1 VYSAHES
8 HRLARG
14 KNTPRLF
21 ALMVCLL
28 AMAATPTLAW
38 SPNSDGQ
45 NPDGLNAGTIQPL
58 LERRCGTCHIE
69 KQKGGLSIRSL
80 QSLLKGGDSGPAI
93 DVEHPEKSLVVDAIH
108 YNDPDLRMPPTGK
121 LPDNE
126 IELIEKWVRQ
136 SAQTPEATAASRDT
150 AKPETKNTGDAVPVL
165 AKLESRQF
173 TAAQNQY
180 FETKVRP
187 LLINRCYGCHAD
199 SASGGL
205 RLDSRNTALKGGKDG
220 VVIVA
225 GHPEQSLLVS
235 AIHYQNPK
243 LKMPP
248 SSPMNSEEVGILEQ
262 WIHDGAPWPETSETE
277 AGIRDSS
284 WWAFQKPKPQPV
296 PSILS
301 NGIPKTWTPE
311 TWASTNID
319 RFVLAQ
325 LNEKHLQPVADA
337 DKRTLIRRV
346 TYDLTGLPPTPQETA
361 AFLADHDKDA
371 YARVVDR
378 LLASPAYGERWGRI
392 WLDVVRYSDTS
403 GNGPDYPTPEAYKYR
418 NYVIDAFNHDLPY
431 DEFIREQIAGDLL
444 PSTSEPDHWRKTIA
458 TGYLA
463 IARRGGDDEDKTL
476 VYSDAVDNLG
486 YAYLGVTVA
495 CARCHDHKFDP
506 IPTRDYYALY
516 GILAS
521 THLPH
526 PGSES
531 IRYPMGMVYR
541 DPKAADSAEL
551 KSFQEQLQP
560 IANTIEAAH
569 KLPYFDD
576 ILPQLE
582 ARRMELFKQVPHFE
596 AAYAVSEGVPHDE
609 RVQYMGD
616 PLKPGKLVRRGF
628 LQALGGG
635 PLPPTTKDSG
645 RLELAN
651 WIASSDNPLTARVM
665 VNRIWQG
672 LFGRGIVATPNDY
685 GKRGIA
691 PSNPQLLDYLA
702 LEFIRNGWS
711 IKAMQRAI
719 LLSHTYRLA
728 STDSV
733 ANAQVDPENIYLWKH
748 TRKRLDAEEIR
759 DSLLATSGTLD
770 TATGGE
776 HPFPALAEWNWS
788 QHRPFNAVYET
799 NKRTVYVMVQR
810 TKRHPYLGLFD
821 GPDPNGSTATRATS
835 VTPLQALYFMNAGF
849 PKNCAMHLADSLPQG
864 ETVER
869 QQTTRT
875 FQIIFNRNP
884 DVEEIARSS
893 EFLHKAASMY
903 AAHGASPEAAEK
915 KALAKW
921 IEVLYSSNEFMFLD

>member
-8 HRLARG
+8 RELRSG
-14 KNTPRLF
+14 KKKPRLF
-21 ALMVCLL
+21 ALPLCLL
-28 AMAATPTLAW
+28 ALASASISAQ
-38 SPNSDGQ
+38 SPSPESSSTDKV
-45 NPDGLNAGTIQPL
+45 QPV
-58 LERRCGTCHIE
+58 LEHRCGSCHLQ
-69 KQKGGLSIRSL
+69 KQKGGLSFRSL
-80 QSLLKGGDSGPAI
+80 DTMLKGGDSGPAL
-93 DVEHPEKSLVVDAIH
+93 DLEHPEKSLILNAIH
-108 YNDPDLRMPPTGK
+108 YNDPDLQMPPSGK
-121 LPDNE
+121 LPDDE
-126 IELIEKWVRQ
+126 IALIEKWIRRG
-136 SAQTPEATAASRDT
+136 AQMPSNVLAAQPEAKQVDKAALIP
-150 AKPETKNTGDAVPVL
+150 AKYKSP
-165 AKLESRQF
+165 QF
-173 TAAQNQY
+173 TAAQEQY
-180 FETKVRP
+180 FEAKVRP
-187 LLINRCYGCHAD
+187 LLINRCFGCHAD

-205 RLDSRNTALKGGKDG
+205 RLDSRDAALKGGKDG

-225 GHPEQSLLVS
+225 GQPEKSLLVS
-235 AIHYQNPK
+235 AVHYQNPS

-262 WIHDGAPWPETSETE
+262 WIRDGAPWPEKAET
-277 AGIRDSS
+277 GIGDNT

-296 PSILS
+296 PQINS
-301 NGIPKTWTPE
+301 K
-311 TWASTNID
+311 WASSDID

-361 AFLADHDKDA
+361 AFLADKSKDA
-371 YARVVDR
+371 YTRVVDR
-378 LLASPAYGERWGRI
+378 LLASSAYGERWGRL

-418 NYVIDAFNHDLPY
+418 NYVIDAFNRDLPY

-463 IARRGGDDEDKTL
+463 IARRGSDDEDKTL

-486 YAYLGVTVA
+486 YTYLGVTVA

-531 IRYPMGMVYR
+531 IRYPMGLVYR
-541 DPKAADSAEL
+541 DPKAADSPEL
-551 KSFQEQLQP
+551 KSFQEQLKP
-560 IANTIEAAH
+560 IADTIEAAH

-576 ILPQLE
+576 ILPALE
-582 ARRMELFKQVPHFE
+582 ARRMELFKQ
-596 AAYAVSEGVPHDE
+596 
-609 RVQYMGD
+609 
-616 PLKPGKLVRRGF
+616 VRRGF

-635 PLPPTTKDSG
+635 PLPQSIQDSG

-651 WIASSDNPLTARVM
+651 WIASPANPLTARVM

-711 IKAMQRAI
+711 IKAMQRTI
-719 LLSHTYRLA
+719 LLSRTYRLS
-728 STDSV
+728 STNSV
-733 ANAQVDPENIYLWKH
+733 ADAQVDPEDIYLWKH
-748 TRKRLDAEEIR
+748 SRKRLDAEEIR

-770 TATGGE
+770 SSPGGE

-810 TKRHPYLGLFD
+810 SKRHPYLGIFD

-835 VTPLQALYFMNAGF
+835 VSPLQALYFMNAGF
-849 PKNCAMHLADSLPQG
+849 PKTCATHLADSLPQRG
-864 ETVER
+864 ATER
-869 QQTTRT
+869 AEIASA
-875 FQIIFNRNP
+875 FQIVFNRNP
-884 DVEEIARSS
+884 DAEEIARSS
-893 EFLHKAASMY
+893 EFLRKASGMY
-903 AAHGASPEAAEK
+903 TAHGDSADTADK
-915 KALAKW
+915 KALTKW